1 MWPSRHLLSSVAVQA
16 LGAAATFGVGIA
28 IAAVQG
34 PTAQGRYGL
43 LRTAADLLLALAL
56 FGLPQSMV
64 HALNQRGASAQGL
77 LRMGLRYA
85 AVLGAVV
92 VGAVLAFGAAGPG
105 LPQWLGSPLA
115 LLALLAGT
123 LGWVVQGLLRAFA
136 LCRGTAVQFAWL
148 SVMPALTLLVAVAGL
163 LVGGSQRYEWA
174 IAASGVASAVL
185 AFASLRPLRAQ
196 PGWAHGGTAPLAGLL
211 GDGTH
216 AFAQAA
222 TLALQP
228 WVTLLLL
235 RQQGASVAEVG
246 LFVFAAH
253 VAQAFALPTTFVA
266 PLLFAKISR
275 AAGEG
280 RHYAAS
286 GVMLRVLGLALLGSL
301 VLALLLPWGV
311 PALFGNAYTPAVA
324 ACVWLA
330 LAGPVLVGN
339 RLGVSVLF
347 GRGRFRATSA
357 LALLRA
363 LALPLCLWGVWA
375 SGRFDAVTGAALGW
389 LLVEALCAMA
399 LVVGWKGLPMARA
412 AKGSA

>member
-34 PTAQGRYGL
+34 PAAQGRYGL
-43 LRTAADLLLALAL
+43 LRAAADLLLALAL

-85 AVLGAVV
+85 AVLGAVI

-185 AFASLRPLRAQ
+185 ALASLRPLRASRAGRTAVQ
-196 PGWAHGGTAPLAGLL
+196 RHWRGCWAMAR
-211 GDGTH
+211 
-216 AFAQAA
+216 
-222 TLALQP
+222 
-228 WVTLLLL
+228 TLL
-235 RQQGASVAEVG
+235 RRPPRSPCSRGSRCCCCA
-246 LFVFAAH
+246 
-253 VAQAFALPTTFVA
+253 
-266 PLLFAKISR
+266 SR
-275 AAGEG
+275 APQWPRSACSFSRPMWRRPSRCRPPSSRRCCSRKSAARRARAGTM
-280 RHYAAS
+280 R
-286 GVMLRVLGLALLGSL
+286 
-301 VLALLLPWGV
+301 
-311 PALFGNAYTPAVA
+311 
-324 ACVWLA
+324 
-330 LAGPVLVGN
+330 
-339 RLGVSVLF
+339 
-347 GRGRFRATSA
+347 
-357 LALLRA
+357 LRA
-363 LALPLCLWGVWA
+363 
-375 SGRFDAVTGAALGW
+375 
-389 LLVEALCAMA
+389 
-399 LVVGWKGLPMARA
+399 
-412 AKGSA
+412 